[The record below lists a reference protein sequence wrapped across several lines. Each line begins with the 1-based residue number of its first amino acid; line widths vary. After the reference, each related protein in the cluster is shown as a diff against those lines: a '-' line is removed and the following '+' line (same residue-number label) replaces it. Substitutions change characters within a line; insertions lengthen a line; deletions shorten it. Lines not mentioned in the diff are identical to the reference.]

1 MSTNCLVT
9 ELKGIVDNYNLPI
22 LNGLLIPFITS
33 TERNIPRIG
42 GYDSSHP
49 VKVKGVDCWPY
60 NTDGTRRYDNPHLA
74 VGDYAVK
81 LKEMGASPYVIISDI
96 DNIAYF
102 ALVNLNSSTLLPDGN
117 TPEDWSFSANVLKYC
132 KNMKKLTVASC
143 SIYTN
148 TEDLELM
155 TSLEYI
161 SLPSAS
167 KYTNV
172 DVVTLVKKWIDNGR
186 SASGSILGQFETGCQ
201 FNGVNLSRYHAYT
214 NRTLTW
220 ESATKIWLPAG
231 NTILCVGYSDSDIA
245 TKTASGGAWEGKTVV
260 KCD

>member
-1 MSTNCLVT
+1 MSSNCLVT
-9 ELKGIVDNYNLPI
+9 ELKGVVDNYNLPI
-22 LNGLLIPFITS
+22 LNGLLIPFVTSEHRTIT
-33 TERNIPRIG
+33 RVG

-60 NTDGTRRYDNPHLA
+60 NTDGTIRYDNPYES
-74 VGDYAVK
+74 VGDFAVV
-81 LKEMGASPYVIISDI
+81 LKEMGASPYAIIGDI

-102 ALVNLNSSTLLPDGN
+102 AFSNLNSSTLLPNGV

-132 KNMKKLTVASC
+132 THMKELKMAAC
-143 SIYTN
+143 SVYTN

-155 TSLEYI
+155 TSLEYL

-172 DVVTLVKKWIDNGR
+172 DVVTLVKAWIVNGR
-186 SASGSILGQFETGCQ
+186 SASGSISGQFETGCK
-201 FNGVNLSRYHAYT
+201 FNGVELYNYHAYA

-231 NTILCVGYSDSDIA
+231 NNILCVGYSDSEIS
-245 TKTASGGAWEGKTVV
+245 TRTASGGVWEGKTIV